1 MLVKFS
7 QKTIDANLKLL
18 PLKMIGEIG
27 VSVPL

>member
-7 QKTIDANLKLL
+7 QKTIDASLKLL
-18 PLKMIGEIG
+18 PLEMIGEIG